1 MELQLTEDDNAAF
14 AIFSHIFV
22 RLLYEQWFNINF
34 YIPMDKVDENFKRAA
49 KPNAILTQKFYFR
62 TNILDDDDKPVI

>member
-1 MELQLTEDDNAAF
+1 
-14 AIFSHIFV
+14 
-22 RLLYEQWFNINF
+22 
-34 YIPMDKVDENFKRAA
+34 MDKVDENFKRAA